1 VFAAPPEVNAEVWTR
16 LPEHLKMGDRR
27 SKWLDKKGH
36 ASKDSFLEG
45 PSFDRDGNL
54 YVVDIAHGRIFR
66 IDPARNWTVFTQ
78 YDGEPNGIAIH
89 RDGRIFV
96 ADGVNGI
103 IAFHPGGG
111 PHEVIVGGTGNGP
124 FKGPND
130 LTFAPNGDLYFT
142 DQGETGYQDPTGGL
156 YRLRA
161 SDGRLQCIVD
171 FAPSPNGLLLTED
184 GHSVLLAVTRD
195 NAVWRV
201 PMRESGEP
209 YKVGKFI
216 QLSGS
221 LGSGPDGMAMD
232 VEGGFCV
239 AHAGLGTVW
248 LFDRFGEPR
257 LRIRT
262 PTGHLST
269 NIAYG
274 GPERRTLFITESN
287 SGTILTAPMPRPG
300 RELYSHA

>member
-1 VFAAPPEVNAEVWTR
+1 MFAPPPDITAEVHTR
-16 LPEHLKMGDRR
+16 LPDHLKMGDRR

-36 ASKDSFLEG
+36 AAKDSFLEG

-66 IDPARNWTVFTQ
+66 ITPAREWSVFAQ

-103 IAFHPGGG
+103 VAFDPRTGR
-111 PHEVIVGGTGNGP
+111 HEVVVGGNGKVP

-142 DQGETGYQDPTGGL
+142 DQGETGYQDPTGCL

-161 SDGRLQCIVD
+161 TDGVLQCIVD

-184 GHSVLLAVTRD
+184 GHAVLLAVTRD
-195 NAVWRV
+195 NAIWRV
-201 PMRESGEP
+201 PMRESGET
-209 YKVGKFI
+209 YKVGKMI

-232 VEGGFCV
+232 AEGGFCV
-239 AHAGLGTVW
+239 AHAGFGTVW
-248 LFDRFGEPR
+248 YFDRFGEPM
-257 LRIRT
+257 LRIRV

-269 NIAYG
+269 NVAYG
-274 GPERRTLFITESN
+274 GPDNRTLFITESN
-287 SGTILTAPMPRPG
+287 SGTILSAPMPKPG
-300 RELYSHA
+300 RRLFSHA

>member
-1 VFAAPPEVNAEVWTR
+1 MFAAPPEVTAEVHTR
-16 LPEHLKMGDRR
+16 LPDQLKMGNRR
-27 SKWLDKKGH
+27 SNWLDKKGH
-36 ASKDSFLEG
+36 AAKDSFLEG

-66 IDPARNWTVFTQ
+66 ITPDREWSVFAQ

-103 IAFHPGGG
+103 LAFDPRGAR
-111 PHEVIVGGTGNGP
+111 HEVVAGRSGKGP

-130 LTFAPNGDLYFT
+130 LTFAPNGDIYFT
-142 DQGETGYQDPTGGL
+142 DQGETGYQDPTGCL

-161 SDGRLQCIVD
+161 ADGELQCIVD

-184 GHSVLLAVTRD
+184 GHAVLLAVTRD

-201 PMRESGEP
+201 PMRESGET
-209 YKVGKFI
+209 YKVGKMI

-232 VEGGFCV
+232 STGGFAV
-239 AHAGLGTVW
+239 AHAGFGTVW
-248 LFDRFGEPR
+248 YFDRFGEPR
-257 LRIRT
+257 LRIRV
-262 PTGHLST
+262 PTGHLPT
-269 NIAYG
+269 NVAYG
-274 GPERRTLFITESN
+274 GPENSTLFITESN
-287 SGTILTAPMPRPG
+287 SGTILAAPMPHPG
-300 RELYSHA
+300 RLLFSHG